1 MQNQSAAFS
10 WLLNLVKVLVDS
22 GSLKKMRADAMIS
35 VFEAQGLQQRRS
47 ELGPCFVLN
56 VLSPYVFCGSA
67 LGSYFL
73 RPCLFTEGI
82 SGHKRKNN
90 N

>member
-1 MQNQSAAFS
+1 M
-10 WLLNLVKVLVDS
+10 L
-22 GSLKKMRADAMIS
+22 ADAMIS

-67 LGSYFL
+67 LFL
-73 RPCLFTEGI
+73 RVSQAMFV
-82 SGHKRKNN
+82 H
-90 N
+90 